1 MVVVYSTPIY
11 KLTLDIIPWGCVNSP
26 TREHRTREGA
36 FICAYIPQ
44 PVDYNGPVQTQ
55 DPRKTPAGNLLRPTS
70 PAYNN
75 LRDLGDQAG
84 GPAREKKN
92 PRGGGYDFFAP
103 LLAGPYTVSSL

>member
-44 PVDYNGPVQTQ
+44 PVDLLYGLARSQA
-55 DPRKTPAGNLLRPTS
+55 PRETSAGNMQVATS
-70 PAYNN
+70 PA
-75 LRDLGDQAG
+75 
-84 GPAREKKN
+84 
-92 PRGGGYDFFAP
+92 
-103 LLAGPYTVSSL
+103 